1 MAPQTKI
8 DISENILRNRGQ
20 VLDILLIDRT
30 RHKPSRPFN
39 IIWATDSYMKYGKDY
54 APTKQIKREQI
65 TGVNGKLIQP
75 RAAKSKEEQKYR
87 TKDKAE
93 VFTPLKIV
101 KEMNMAINWASN
113 HWPATTENWV
123 GYITENRL
131 EITCGEAP
139 FIASRYDPTK
149 NGGGVEPIK
158 KRVGFLDY
166 KLNVVNEFTSSKKEW
181 LEFAEVALKATY
193 GYEWQ
198 GDNLLIAR
206 ENILLTIDD
215 FYKDFCTSKLGLKS
229 KQSLTDEQLEHFAE
243 IISWNIWQ
251 MDGLKYVRP
260 LSCRQTTVAQSEIP
274 KNQMSLLPA
283 EKPVKQKVDCEGCR
297 TNNPLTHTKSAYAK
311 IKNWDKNKTVRFVD
325 ILNATERR
333 AGKYWLSDVLCA
345 TLFLKGLV

>member
-1 MAPQTKI
+1 MDPINKI
-8 DISENILRNRGQ
+8 DISENTLRNRGS

-39 IIWATDSYMKYGKDY
+39 IIWATDSYMKHGRDY

-65 TGVNGKLIQP
+65 TGANGKLIQP

-101 KEMNMAINWASN
+101 KEMNIAIDWASKN
-113 HWPATTENWV
+113 WPVDQDNWV
-123 GYITENRL
+123 DYISERRL

-139 FIASRYDPTK
+139 FIAGRYNPTANTGVVIAPK
-149 NGGGVEPIK
+149 N
-158 KRVGFLDY
+158 RVGFLDR
-166 KLNVVNEFTSSKKEW
+166 KLQVVGEFASSKKEW
-181 LEFAEVALKATY
+181 LKYAELALKATY

-215 FYKDFCTSKLGLKS
+215 FYKDFCTNKLELKS
-229 KQSLTDEQLEHFAE
+229 KQSLTDEQLEYFAE

-251 MDGLKYVRP
+251 MDGLKYVIP
-260 LSCRQTTVAQSEIP
+260 SSCRQTIQKPDEVSKDQL
-274 KNQMSLLPA
+274 SLLLLSA
-283 EKPVKQKVDCEGCR
+283 EKPKKVIIECEGCR
-297 TNNPLTHTKSAYAK
+297 TNNPLAHTGRYSK
-311 IKNWDKNKTVRFVD
+311 IMDWSKNETIQFVKL
-325 ILNATERR
+325 LNQKDANE
-333 AGKYWLSDVLCA
+333 
-345 TLFLKGLV
+345 

>member
-1 MAPQTKI
+1 MNPINKI
-8 DISENILRNRGQ
+8 DISENTLRNRGR

-93 VFTPLKIV
+93 VFTTLKIV
-101 KEMNMAINWASN
+101 KEMNMAINWASS
-113 HWPATTENWV
+113 HWPATTENWIE
-123 GYITENRL
+123 YIAENRL

-139 FIASRYDPTK
+139 FIAGRYDPTK

-181 LEFAEVALKATY
+181 LEFAVVALKATY

-215 FYKDFCTSKLGLKS
+215 FYKDFCISKLGLKS

-251 MDGLKYVRP
+251 MDGLKYVIP
-260 LSCRQTTVAQSEIP
+260 LSCRQTIQKPDEVS
-274 KNQMSLLPA
+274 KNQLALIPA
-283 EKPVKQKVDCEGCR
+283 DKPKKIRIECEGCR
-297 TNNPLTHTKSAYAK
+297 LSSPLSHSGRYSKVMDWETGKTIQFVKLMDQAEKTK
-311 IKNWDKNKTVRFVD
+311 
-325 ILNATERR
+325 
-333 AGKYWLSDVLCA
+333 
-345 TLFLKGLV
+345 